1 MMKKYICM
9 ICGFDKLEEIP
20 YYEDFGGSN
29 EICSCCG
36 FEFGVDDFDCDEFDH
51 NHLTDKEIVEKS
63 HILWR
68 KKWVESNFELFDSKS
83 FPTNLRNG
91 NHLKREEA
99 NKQLKNLELEA

>member
-68 KKWVESNFELFDSKS
+68 K
-83 FPTNLRNG
+83 NG
-91 NHLKREEA
+91 LKVIL
-99 NKQLKNLELEA
+99 NYLTLKVSLLT